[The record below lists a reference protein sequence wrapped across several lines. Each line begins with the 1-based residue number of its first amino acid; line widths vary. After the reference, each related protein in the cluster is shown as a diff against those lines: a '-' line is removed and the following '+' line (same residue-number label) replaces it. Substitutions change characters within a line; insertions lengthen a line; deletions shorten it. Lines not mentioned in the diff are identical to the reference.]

1 MSLRMAER
9 SDLRESQLNE
19 AIPCM
24 RLLRRY
30 RSSQLRA
37 ISLFIKEVKPMN
49 NKKRWTIL
57 MIIVLASVMLN
68 SLVLAVDMEARELA
82 EPYRSTSLRDLI
94 GVRVLLT
101 DLNPDAERDGLIKR
115 ELQTD
120 VELRLRKSGIRVLTE
135 EEWRKM
141 PRAPLLYVRV
151 DALKGSNIAYTYY
164 TDVQLY
170 QRVSIEQTPDISGF
184 AATWSTGS
192 TGIAEQAKL
201 KGLVFGSLRNEVDE
215 FIKAYLAENLK

>member
-1 MSLRMAER
+1 
-9 SDLRESQLNE
+9 
-19 AIPCM
+19 
-24 RLLRRY
+24 
-30 RSSQLRA
+30 
-37 ISLFIKEVKPMN
+37 MN

-57 MIIVLASVMLN
+57 MVIVLALVMSN
-68 SLVLAVDMEARELA
+68 SPASAVDMGARELA
-82 EPYRSTSLRDLI
+82 EPYQSSSLRDLI

-120 VELRLRKSGIRVLTE
+120 VESRLRKSGIRVLTE
-135 EEWRKM
+135 EEWRKT
-141 PRAPLLYVRV
+141 PRAPLLYVKV
-151 DALKGSNIAYTYY
+151 DALRGSNIAYAYY

-170 QRVSIEQTPDISGF
+170 QRVSIEQTSNISGF

-192 TGIAEQAKL
+192 IGIAEQVKL
-201 KGLVFGSLRNEVDE
+201 KGLVMGSLRNEVDE